1 MKVLLIEDEK
11 PASTRLQKLLHE
23 VDTEIEILDVLD
35 SIENSIEWLNTHP
48 MPKLIFMDIQLSDGL
63 SFSIFKKTKVECP
76 VIFITAYDEYAIDAF
91 KVNSIDYLLKPVKK
105 QDLETALLKFKN
117 LQFSYSSLQFD
128 ALSIDKQKQYK
139 DRFIIKLGNKIKQV
153 IIEDIAYF
161 FSRDKLSFICD
172 KEGKSYPID
181 LSLDKIE
188 ALIDPSIFFR
198 VNRQIIAHHQAIKD
212 IQTSIKSRIILTLEP
227 PTQIEALISSER
239 SSLFKKWIKKE

>member
-1 MKVLLIEDEK
+1 MKVVLIEDEK

-23 VDTEIEILDVLD
+23 VAADIEVLDVLD
-35 SIENSIEWLNTHP
+35 SIESSIDWLKNHP
-48 MPKLIFMDIQLSDGL
+48 MPTLIFMDIQLADGS
-63 SFSIFKKTKVECP
+63 SFTIFKKVKVDCP

-105 QDLETALLKFKN
+105 HDLETAIHKFRN
-117 LQFSYSSLQFD
+117 LHFSYTNDQIQELQ
-128 ALSIDKQKQYK
+128 LDKQKQFK
-139 DRFIIKLGNKIKQV
+139 DRFIIKLGNKIKQIV
-153 IIEDIAYF
+153 IDDIAYF

-172 KEGKSYPID
+172 KEGKNYPID
-181 LSLDKIE
+181 LSLDKLEI
-188 ALIDPSIFFR
+188 LINPEIFFR
-198 VNRQIIAHHQAIKD
+198 VNRQIITHHQAIKD